1 VERTLPVGSDNQY
14 VQQVLRLSP
23 LQAHKARK
31 RKRRMWSTWSESA
44 KSSIT
49 SALEKTGDVISKA
62 ATNARHL
69 GENASTSPGIPPAN
83 ESDGSDAPNAP
94 AEAYTTGR
102 SSEEEEGGA
111 AASASG
117 KPQAELLLKNLQVG
131 WTSVVESTKA
141 GIKVAQFKLE
151 EEQHRLTERLH
162 KARSAY
168 YRRDLELPL
177 DVAALKDAEVVYL
190 TDRLITLSH
199 PAAPSATHPEIIT
212 AERKLAAVG
221 HLLQKRHGG
230 RFMVWNLSEVEYDI
244 GILDDQVL
252 TFSFPG
258 SPSPP
263 LGLLLKLLISME
275 SWLKADDRNVAVV
288 HCLTGKGRTSTVMA
302 AFLCWMGEAG
312 FCDVHEALAYI
323 AACKQVP
330 PDDLTIPSQRRYA
343 SYFKNMLDSV
353 RPSQPPLLLKRV
365 IMSEAPRFARGPPLE
380 DRKRD
385 GDTSAPSSGKS
396 TPTKPLNAAAGG
408 DEEAQR
414 MGCAPYLQ
422 IFKAG
427 KLLHTSPASLSAQP
441 PPDSD
446 SNELTF
452 CQVADGSVSFHINQ
466 IVQGDILIRCRHLT
480 THRQRI
486 SMFRAAFHTGYV
498 PPKVMRLTKSQLDGA
513 CNDPRFPEDFFLD
526 VIFEAVDAETAS
538 KVLQDSA
545 AASKE
550 EGTEGKEETSA
561 TPAVKSSGSEQ
572 AKLLAG
578 GSTTVQASAYDTML
592 HRDSRFWEVIAA
604 RRELHSKDQSK
615 ASIGGSEDPT
625 WGPTVGR
632 RRDFAAKKK
641 SGGGTSGRASASSPQ
656 SKEKVEALET
666 FSIGAELDFLPESA
680 DKDRGAPSDVTK
692 SKQPKKDS
700 LMEALMGALT
710 DDEDSGMEDSEEIV
724 FDGEADN
731 EPTQSSSHGISAV
744 EPTPTIVELPPLPS
758 SDEKAVLSSIQD
770 AEQGATVALDSG
782 TTDDNVAAS
791 NPPSSSS
798 SQANALDVKSD
809 ALDDDID
816 ALLTSGME
824 DLDLDIGDEDL
835 LAVDDADLEDMES
848 FLASGSAR
856 TQP

>member
-1 VERTLPVGSDNQY
+1 
-14 VQQVLRLSP
+14 
-23 LQAHKARK
+23 
-31 RKRRMWSTWSESA
+31 MWSTWSESA

-62 ATNARHL
+62 ATNARHH
-69 GENASTSPGIPPAN
+69 GENASAAPIVPAHESGGGGNDDETEEARNSRSSAEEGAAVATSNKPQQ
-83 ESDGSDAPNAP
+83 
-94 AEAYTTGR
+94 AEAI
-102 SSEEEEGGA
+102 
-111 AASASG
+111 
-117 KPQAELLLKNLQVG
+117 LKNLQVG
-131 WTSVVESTKA
+131 WSSVVESTKA

-199 PAAPSATHPEIIT
+199 PASASATHPDIIT

-230 RFMVWNLSEVEYDI
+230 RFMVWNLSEVEYDV

-275 SWLKADDRNVAVV
+275 SWLKADERNVAVV

-312 FCDVHEALAYI
+312 FSDVHEALAYI
-323 AACKQVP
+323 AACKQVS

-353 RPSQPPLLLKRV
+353 RPSQPPLMLKRV
-365 IMSEAPRFARGPPLE
+365 IMSEAPRFARGPPLG
-380 DRKRD
+380 DRTKD
-385 GDTSAPSSGKS
+385 GEASASSSGKS
-396 TPTKPLNAAAGG
+396 TPTKPLSGG
-408 DEEAQR
+408 GGSDEDAQR

-422 IFKAG
+422 IFKGG

-441 PPDSD
+441 PASD

-452 CQVADGSVSFHINQ
+452 CQVADGSISFHINQ
-466 IVQGDILIRCRHLT
+466 MVQGDILIRCRHLT
-480 THRQRI
+480 ANRQRI

-538 KVLQDSA
+538 KVLQDQASSDEDLEATA
-545 AASKE
+545 AGPAAV
-550 EGTEGKEETSA
+550 TSG
-561 TPAVKSSGSEQ
+561 GSEQ

-604 RRELHSKDQSK
+604 RRELHSQEQGK
-615 ASIGGSEDPT
+615 ASEDPT

-632 RRDFAAKKK
+632 RRDFGANKK
-641 SGGGTSGRASASSPQ
+641 SNGKGGGQARGSAASLQ

-666 FSIGAELDFLPESA
+666 FSIGGELDFLPESA
-680 DKDRGAPSDVTK
+680 DTVDPSGPADATTP
-692 SKQPKKDS
+692 KQPKKDS

-710 DDEDSGMEDSEEIV
+710 DDEDSGMDDSEEIV
-724 FDGEADN
+724 FDDETDSESA
-731 EPTQSSSHGISAV
+731 PASSHGVTAV
-744 EPTPTIVELPPLPS
+744 QPTPTIVQLPPLPS
-758 SDEKAVLSSIQD
+758 QD
-770 AEQGATVALDSG
+770 ATAAPSSSPQDAGKEAAAGAAATTTSG
-782 TTDDNVAAS
+782 TGTSNDNDNVAATS
-791 NPPSSSS
+791 NPTASSAAS
-798 SQANALDVKSD
+798 SQANALDVTSD
-809 ALDDDID
+809 ILDDDID
-816 ALLTSGME
+816 ALLTSGMD

-835 LAVDDADLEDMES
+835 LAVDDAELEDMES
-848 FLASGSAR
+848 FLAASGSAR
-856 TQP
+856 T